1 MSLPARV
8 SLVTLGV
15 ADVGASTR
23 FYAALGWP
31 VSGQSQDGVTFIRTA
46 GPVLAL
52 YGYADL
58 AADAGAPAG
67 GPPEFSGVTLAVN
80 VGSRAEADQAF
91 AAALAAGARL
101 VRAPEPT
108 FWGGYSG
115 YFMDPDGHRWEVAHN
130 PFWPLG
136 DDGLVDLPD

>member
-1 MSLPARV
+1 
-8 SLVTLGV
+8 
-15 ADVGASTR
+15 
-23 FYAALGWP
+23 
-31 VSGQSQDGVTFIRTA
+31 
-46 GPVLAL
+46 
-52 YGYADL
+52 
-58 AADAGAPAG
+58 
-67 GPPEFSGVTLAVN
+67 VTLAVN
-80 VGSRAEADQAF
+80 VGSRAEADQVF